1 MCIRDSLCTTGASAA
16 VQTQI
21 FGISAGKS
29 VRDENCERLKNSKA
43 LYDMGMKV
51 AAVALLCENSGVWR
65 SMMQAGTPC
74 PYKGKIGEE
83 AKIAWENNPE
93 DRPDWNEIKA
103 DYKSHDFRAYKKEDF
118 CKKYSKHKI
127 CTK

>member
-1 MCIRDSLCTTGASAA
+1 MTLLEGVESAA
-16 VQTQI
+16 
-21 FGISAGKS
+21 
-29 VRDENCERLKNSKA
+29 R
-43 LYDMGMKV
+43 V
-51 AAVALLCENSGVWR
+51 ARILVANWKPNSGVWR